1 MRTTNYPYI
10 QRYGAHI
17 GLPVIKIFEL
27 VSKAQDQNAPWN
39 SFTCKGG
46 VWHVV
51 SEIEDLD
58 IRVAMGISTKEELF
72 KVAKE
77 NRRMISIQKE
87 ISFDLISDILEL
99 VSDSATVLRYWMEIY
114 SVESF
119 RFLGKIYNKSIKIR
133 ETNVEL
139 DDEPVKHVV
148 THDMVA
154 DSIQQIING
163 TFVPE
168 RIVKYITDAVIENDA
183 GFIDTE
189 ALDAILQIAI
199 YKEMT
204 YG

>member
-1 MRTTNYPYI
+1 
-10 QRYGAHI
+10 
-17 GLPVIKIFEL
+17 
-27 VSKAQDQNAPWN
+27 
-39 SFTCKGG
+39 
-46 VWHVV
+46 
-51 SEIEDLD
+51 
-58 IRVAMGISTKEELF
+58 
-72 KVAKE
+72 
-77 NRRMISIQKE
+77 MISIQKE

-99 VSDSATVLRYWMEIY
+99 VFDSATALSYWMETY

-119 RFLGKIYNKSIKIR
+119 RFLDKTYNKSIKIR